1 MQEIGVIGQVAGHL
15 FIFGYCL
22 GAIMAVVVIEQDEPV
37 AGLELVG
44 DVDILEGGE
53 VWLATSVGVI
63 TPLS

>member
-1 MQEIGVIGQVAGHL
+1 
-15 FIFGYCL
+15 
-22 GAIMAVVVIEQDEPV
+22 MAVVVIEQDEPV